1 LKSELNHLFG
11 KLVGDQAWVILGQHP
26 FSQRALPSVPSPS
39 IQTSTAL
46 VDLSGR
52 TVQSPFAMPQWYLC
66 GLLSFGVPNM
76 GWPPKIAKLVY
87 TWFVPPIPQYPGILV
102 DISSIDLLS
111 FVNMRSEPTYKRNT
125 GAPPEIFSG
134 NVSTVPIQQDGKLM
148 RVMRVVP

>member
-1 LKSELNHLFG
+1 MKSGLNHLFG

-87 TWFVPPIPQYPGILV
+87 TWFVPPIPQYPGIMV

-111 FVNMRSEPTYKRNT
+111 FVNMRSEPTYKREHRGTT
-125 GAPPEIFSG
+125 GDFWGMSVLFPSNKMG
-134 NVSTVPIQQDGKLM
+134 NL
-148 RVMRVVP
+148 